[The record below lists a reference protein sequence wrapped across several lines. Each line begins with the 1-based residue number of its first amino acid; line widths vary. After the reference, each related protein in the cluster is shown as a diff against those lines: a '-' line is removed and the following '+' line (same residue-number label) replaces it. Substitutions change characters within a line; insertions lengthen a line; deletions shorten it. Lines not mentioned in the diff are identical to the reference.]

1 MSNKGLF
8 LSRTFT
14 KNHPSRFSRKMMAKN
29 FLPGEAEISVTQPK
43 KLMDEEGIF
52 DQYSVLPEIDNEGWE
67 SFPYCTKP

>member
-1 MSNKGLF
+1 
-8 LSRTFT
+8 
-14 KNHPSRFSRKMMAKN
+14 MMAKN